1 MAEGSGVGGGP
12 VFLVREESGLA
23 IVTFDAPPLNLFD
36 AAMAQGL
43 RAAVDDLA
51 AAPPRAVLFRAEGRT
66 FTAGVDVHVFDAI
79 TDTTEAAGY
88 FADLIDVAVTVERL
102 PCPTVLAAHA
112 LCLTWGL
119 ELALAC
125 DIIVA
130 AESAQ
135 FGLVESRIG
144 LTPAM
149 GGPQRLA
156 ERAGA
161 GRARE
166 LVMTGGLYDA
176 ATLERWGVVN
186 QVHPDADVPKQAREL
201 AERLAAGPTRA
212 HAATKEILRAW
223 ASGGVP
229 GANAVTPRI
238 AGDLWAT
245 EDLRGGVRSFL
256 ADGPGRARFSGR

>member
-1 MAEGSGVGGGP
+1 MPDP
-12 VFLVREESGLA
+12 VVLAREETGLA
-23 IVTFDAPPLNLFD
+23 VVTFDSPPLNLLD
-36 AAMAQGL
+36 EAMARGL

-51 AAPPRAVLFRAEGRT
+51 AAPPRAVLFRAEGRA
-66 FTAGVDVHVFDAI
+66 FTAGVDVHVFAAI
-79 TDTTEAAGY
+79 TDAAEAAGY

-125 DIIVA
+125 DMIVA
-130 AESAQ
+130 AESAR

-156 ERAGA
+156 ERAGG

-176 ATLERWGVVN
+176 ASLERWGVVTR
-186 QVHPDADVPKQAREL
+186 VHPDAELPEQARAL

-223 ASGGVP
+223 ARDGVE
-229 GANAVTPRI
+229 GANAVTPML

-256 ADGPGRARFSGR
+256 ADGPGRATFCGR